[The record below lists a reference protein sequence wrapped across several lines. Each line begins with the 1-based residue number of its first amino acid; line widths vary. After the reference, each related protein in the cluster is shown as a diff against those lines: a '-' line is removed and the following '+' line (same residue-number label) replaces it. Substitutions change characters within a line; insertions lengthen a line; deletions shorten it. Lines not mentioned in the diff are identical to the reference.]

1 MGSNHEDED
10 IDIVGDDHTHNNNN
24 NNNNRNSSMSSSDAS
39 RDLQLHVY
47 GPPQF
52 SEADVLAC
60 MMNVNEQGNE
70 NREVS
75 GKKFDEGDYIKAE
88 NTSPCSV
95 DMLFKDEMDSDD
107 GERKRLDS
115 EKEEV
120 ETLKAKLKKLESSS
134 KCSKC
139 TVNDFFKVI
148 KQQQSSHCIFIR
160 NLCRIQLLILDVGTF
175 SVKSVGSHLW

>member
-1 MGSNHEDED
+1 MFVSIAPHGQINSNHDDED
-10 IDIVGDDHTHNNNN
+10 IDIVGDDHANN

-60 MMNVNEQGNE
+60 MINV
-70 NREVS
+70 
-75 GKKFDEGDYIKAE
+75 DEDGHDDGDFIKAE
-88 NTSPCSV
+88 ASSPCS
-95 DMLFKDEMDSDD
+95 DETLYKDEMDCDE
-107 GERKRLDS
+107 GGRKRVDS

-139 TVNDFFKVI
+139 MVRKHHSF
-148 KQQQSSHCIFIR
+148 
-160 NLCRIQLLILDVGTF
+160 
-175 SVKSVGSHLW
+175 

>member
-1 MGSNHEDED
+1 MSSNHDDED
-10 IDIVGDDHTHNNNN
+10 IDIVGDDHAHNN

-60 MMNVNEQGNE
+60 MVNVEE
-70 NREVS
+70 EEEDNRDVS
-75 GKKFDEGDYIKAE
+75 GKAYDDGDYIKVE
-88 NTSPCSV
+88 TSSPCSEDDMDCEEGGRKRV
-95 DMLFKDEMDSDD
+95 DVDSD
-107 GERKRLDS
+107 
-115 EKEEV
+115 KEEV

-139 TVNDFFKVI
+139 MVI
-148 KQQQSSHCIFIR
+148 HSFIR
-160 NLCRIQLLILDVGTF
+160 FQTLFQTF
-175 SVKSVGSHLW
+175 